1 MNILVCIK
9 RVPVPG
15 ARFVLTDDEQVIN
28 TKNLAFAISP
38 HEECAVEEAIRI
50 TKEHGGEA
58 TALTLGSQDAE
69 AQLRGTISMGVHNA
83 ILIEG
88 GDKEWGA
95 IATAK
100 AIVSTIEAQR
110 EAGIN
115 YDMLFFGNESA
126 DSGGYQVG
134 IRVAH
139 ALDLPCV
146 TGIKALEINGDTV
159 IAKRESNGVWEV
171 FEVQLPAVF
180 TIKEGINVPRYP
192 TMPGRLKA
200 KKAKIMKFTP
210 EWSADSLKKIRLFT
224 PDDDGKQVQI
234 LGNGT
239 EAVPKIVELL
249 KELRIV
255 ES

>member
-15 ARFVLTDDEQVIN
+15 AKFVLTEDEQAIN

-38 HEECAVEEAIRI
+38 HEECAVEEAIRL

-69 AQLRGTISMGVHNA
+69 AQLRGTISMGIQNA
-83 ILIEG
+83 VLIEDD
-88 GDKEWGA
+88 DKDWGA
-95 IATAK
+95 MATAK
-100 AIVSTIEAQR
+100 AIVSTIKAQ
-110 EAGIN
+110 EDEGIH

-146 TGIKALEINGDTV
+146 TGVKAFEVDGDTV
-159 IAKRESNGVWEV
+159 IAKREANGILEV

-200 KKAKIMKFTP
+200 KKEKIPHFTP
-210 EWSADSLKKIRLFT
+210 EWSADGLQKVRLVT
-224 PDDDGKQVQI
+224 PDDEGKQVQI
-234 LGNGT
+234 LGNGAD
-239 EAVPKIVELL
+239 AVPKLVELL
-249 KELRIV
+249 KELKVV